1 MSKIKYTLLLLGI
14 LLISNTDVQAAD
26 PSVAAPKVTKTETD
40 SVSAESSKDADAIA
54 AEDGDRVVTQKELQ
68 GLNSEVA
75 TLRDQLTRQL
85 DRNIANTLRS
95 LTIGGTLQNRY
106 TALTS
111 SNQPP
116 APNGFT
122 VNAAILSF
130 NGALKKDY
138 DEGKNLTYSLSLIS
152 SAPTYNVQPY
162 EAYLQYSIFQSL
174 DLEKPTLYFQF
185 GQQSKPF
192 GLEPQVGE
200 DKKPAAIYATFAGPG
215 GFNLAARDIGI
226 KLRGDLFPHVDTGY
240 NYRVP
245 FIDYAVALF
254 NGSGPNASD
263 TNKSKDVVAR
273 VAFNAP
279 VDYSSDF
286 RGLTFG
292 NSVYSGKKDLLL
304 GNGTLITGGTGQ
316 ASTTRFGQDL
326 SYVSSPIGFTAEY
339 AVGRDEAA
347 ISGTAAANAVKAT
360 TQSRGYTFTLFYEWG
375 EQFLTQYRN
384 QNVYDD
390 WWPKTYQ
397 PFLRFDRWDPNTA
410 VAGNETSILTY
421 GFNFFFAQTTKL
433 QFNYNVSVGKK
444 PNLPNVNQNTFVAQ
458 FQYGF

>member
-1 MSKIKYTLLLLGI
+1 MSKIKYTVLLLGI
-14 LLISNTDVQAAD
+14 LFVTNADVHAANS
-26 PSVAAPKVTKTETD
+26 PVTAPKVATTETE
-40 SVSAESSKDADAIA
+40 SVSAEPSKDEAPLD

-85 DRNIANTLRS
+85 DRNIANSLRS
-95 LTIGGTLQNRY
+95 LTIGGTLQERY
-106 TALTS
+106 TAVTS
-111 SNQPP
+111 SDYPYTS
-116 APNGFT
+116 NGFS
-122 VNAAILSF
+122 VAAAILSF

-138 DEGKNLTYSLSLIS
+138 DEGKNLTYSLSFLA

-162 EAYLQYSIFQSL
+162 EAWLQYSIFQSL
-174 DLEKPTLYFQF
+174 DTEKPTLYLQF
-185 GQQSKPF
+185 GQISKPF
-192 GLEPQVGE
+192 GLEAQVGE
-200 DKKPAAIYATFAGPG
+200 DKKPAANTATFAGPG

-226 KLRGDLFPHVDTGY
+226 KLRGDLFPHFDPAY

-245 FIDYAVALF
+245 FIEYSAALI

-263 TNKSKDVVAR
+263 SNKSKDVVAR
-273 VAFNAP
+273 IAFNAP

-292 NSVYSGKKDLLL
+292 NSLYSGKKALLS
-304 GNGTLITGGTGQ
+304 NGAIISGGQGG

-339 AVGRDEAA
+339 AVGKDEALV
-347 ISGTAAANAVKAT
+347 SGTNVANAITAT

-375 EQFLTQYRN
+375 EQFLTQARL

-397 PFLRFDRWDPNTA
+397 PFIRFDHWDPNTA

-421 GFNFFFAQTTKL
+421 GFNLFFAQTTKL
-433 QFNYNVSVGKK
+433 QLNYNVSVGKT
-444 PNLPNVNQNTFVAQ
+444 PNLPNNNTNTFVAQ